1 MKAWQKFRERTDKAV
16 VISKKYAWRVL
27 FVATLVLGGFLIGR
41 PAKSIA
47 ESNDKIEKLAAE
59 EALYQE
65 KIIQDTVFIDN
76 LNNNDEFL
84 VQFAR
89 EKFFMHGKDEQ
100 VIIVEE
106 LL

>member
-1 MKAWQKFRERTDKAV
+1 MKAGGKIRERADKAV
-16 VISKKYAWRVL
+16 AISKKYAWRAL

-47 ESNDKIEKLAAE
+47 ESNSKIDELTAKESLYQDKIM
-59 EALYQE
+59 
-65 KIIQDTVFIDN
+65 QDTVFIDN

-100 VIIVEE
+100 VIIVE
-106 LL
+106 